1 MGNSRLRQFAPQLKE
16 WAEATDAEVRAAARW
31 ALEKLDV

>member
-16 WAEATDAEVRAAARW
+16 WAEATDAGVRAAARW